1 MNQNKSKQKNQ
12 NIEDGMKKR
21 LLTALFVSII
31 GLTMLFAGGQNEDS
45 DTTSTDEV
53 GGTLEV
59 WGFAS
64 EIKTLSLAY
73 EEQHP
78 DVKVNFTLI
87 PVAEYT
93 TKIKA
98 AISSGD
104 VPDVIC
110 LEAGFVKN
118 YVESDYLLNLNDLL
132 PKAEELGTYQ
142 YLLDIGSY
150 EGQTKAFSYQATPG
164 ALFYRR
170 SLAKKYFGTDDPVE
184 MQKILSNMDNFK
196 KAAQIVHD
204 KSDGDTY
211 MIASALEFENLY
223 YANRKSPWVV
233 DGKLNIDDEI
243 YEMIKISKEFRDN
256 GWEAQ
261 ATPWS
266 AGWFNGMNDSLTDAA
281 GNEKQIFCYLLPT
294 WGLSSILMLNSEPK
308 ISGGKTSGVSTIGDW
323 ACINGPMPYYWGGTW
338 MAILD
343 QSKNIATAKDFIEF
357 STLNEDTLSKWA
369 LGTYTN
375 EYLKNIDPTISDVQA
390 QGAGD
395 FVSSQVVVE
404 KIKSKF
410 DNSKS
415 SEFLAG
421 QNAYAGFAK
430 AAPNITSK
438 LLQGT
443 DGDIQNALGD
453 PLQGY
458 VEGSLTFE
466 ECIEAFKAAVR
477 SSVPDVLIK

>member
-1 MNQNKSKQKNQ
+1 
-12 NIEDGMKKR
+12 MKKR
-21 LLTALFVSII
+21 LITALLVSFI
-31 GLTMLFAGGQNEDS
+31 GLSMVFAGGKKEESSIN
-45 DTTSTDEV
+45 TTNEV

-59 WGFAS
+59 WGYAS
-64 EIKTLSLAY
+64 EIKTLALAY

-78 DVKVNFTLI
+78 DVKINFTLI

-110 LEAGFVKN
+110 LEAAFVKN

-196 KAAQIVHD
+196 KAAQVVHD
-204 KSDGDTY
+204 KSDGKTF
-211 MIASALEFENLY
+211 MVASSMDFQNLY
-223 YANRKSPWVV
+223 YANRNTPWVV
-233 DGKLNIDDEI
+233 DGTLNIDDAV
-243 YEMIKISKEFRDN
+243 YEMIKTSKEFIDN
-256 GWEAQ
+256 DWEAQ
-261 ATPWS
+261 ASPWS
-266 AGWFNGMNDSLTDAA
+266 AGWYNGMNDSLTDSA

-294 WGLSSILMLNSEPK
+294 WGLSSILMENCEPK
-308 ISGGKTSGVSTIGDW
+308 TSGGKTVGDSTFGDW

-338 MAILD
+338 LAVLD
-343 QSKNIATAKDFIEF
+343 ESKNIATAKDFIQF

-375 EYLKNIDPTISDVQA
+375 EYLKNIDPTIPDAQN

-410 DNSKS
+410 DNSES
-415 SEFLAG
+415 SEFLSG

-430 AAPNITSK
+430 AAPYISLK
-438 LLQGT
+438 LMQGT
-443 DGDIQNALGD
+443 DGDVQNALGD
-453 PLQGY
+453 PLEGY
-458 VEGSLTFE
+458 VEGSLSFE
-466 ECIEAFKAAVR
+466 ECIKAFKAAVR